1 MRKSLTL
8 GCFGLLLWAIWPPAS
23 VSGQER
29 ELLFLGGVMAPE
41 RAPQPFATPATLPGA
56 EPRIAT
62 IRRNLGNAAQNVADA
77 NFDVW
82 LLDGLTSLGE
92 LRRLEGMLRL
102 EVEAVAEACG
112 LSADQKTKLR
122 LAGEQD
128 VRRYIESIETLRKGP
143 RRLAPPEREKL
154 IDRLLAAKA
163 NHEYDL
169 LDEQS
174 FFQKVLTKSLDEEQI
189 RRYERFDVARRRPPF
204 EAQVVEVIRE
214 LNELLE
220 VRNEQRRELARIL
233 SEQLRLPRKS
243 GPYDRD
249 VILLQIANLPEALAL
264 FDADQQDISTD
275 FFARFRQ
282 EEEILKTMGLL
293 SETPAHVRPQVLAA
307 VVGKSEPTP
316 PAVNP
321 PAPSDTLEALARL
334 LENENRRATS
344 VQVQTAKPR
353 PAWGAEQVEGRPNTP
368 GAGDIS
374 TAWASQTTDGQQE
387 WLICRYPE
395 AVEVKAIEIHESFN
409 PGAVVRVSAF
419 NAANE
424 EIKVWEGA
432 DPTARGAGRGVS
444 VIPVRVGFPTKKIKV
459 FIDSPAVPG
468 FNEIDAVGLRD
479 VGDDMHWAQKV
490 IASSSYANLFPQ
502 AQVMRAP
509 NRQPHSADQVVGPP
523 DTKRAGDM
531 WTAWASQNPD
541 DQEEWLICRY
551 DGPLEIRGVI
561 IHETFN
567 PGAVTRVSVFDP
579 TDREVVAW
587 EGVDPTPRTERMG
600 ISVIPID
607 VPFKVTK
614 VKLHIDSPAVP
625 GFNEIDAVAVRDA
638 AGRTHWAQH
647 AEASS
652 TFGMGQ
658 GRPVLPAADAQR
670 IRRLEAEIAELRV
683 ELARLKRLEAAVEE
697 LKRAAKDPP
706 KKP

>member
-307 VVGKSEPTP
+307 IGAKSEPAPPAAITP
-316 PAVNP
+316 P
-321 PAPSDTLEALARL
+321 PSDTLEALALL
-334 LENENRRATS
+334 LEKTNRQEVERR
-344 VQVQTAKPR
+344 AKPR
-353 PAWGAEQVEGRPNTP
+353 PGWGPEQVEGRPDTP
-368 GAGDIS
+368 GAGDIA
-374 TAWASQTTDGQQE
+374 TAWASQTTDGQPE
-387 WLICRYPE
+387 WLICRYAE
-395 AVEVKAIEIHESFN
+395 AVELKAIEIHESFN
-409 PGAVVRVSAF
+409 PGAVVKVSAF
-419 NAANE
+419 NAAND
-424 EIKVWEGA
+424 EIKVWDGV
-432 DPTARGAGRGVS
+432 DPTARGEPRGVS
-444 VIPVRVGFPTKKIKV
+444 VIPVQIGFKTKKIKV
-459 FIDSPAVPG
+459 YIDSPAVPG
-468 FNEIDAVGLRD
+468 YNEIDAVGLRD
-479 VGDDMHWAQKV
+479 VGNDIHWAQKV
-490 IASSSYANLFPQ
+490 IASSSFANLFPMQ
-502 AQVMRAP
+502 QQMPMRVIS
-509 NRQPHSADQVVGPP
+509 RQPHGPEQVIGPP
-523 DTKRAGDM
+523 NTRAAGDT

-551 DGPLEIRGVI
+551 DAPRDVRGVI

-567 PGAVTRVSVFDP
+567 PGALTRVSVFDAS
-579 TDREVVAW
+579 DKEVVAW
-587 EGVDPTPRTERMG
+587 EGADPTPRTERMG
-600 ISVIPID
+600 ISVIPIR
-607 VPFKVTK
+607 VPFQVTS

-638 AGRTHWAQH
+638 AGQTHWAQQV
-647 AEASS
+647 EASS

-658 GRPVLPAADAQR
+658 ARPVLPAVDAQR
-670 IRRLEAEIAELRV
+670 IRRLEAQLQELRD
-683 ELARLKRLEAAVEE
+683 ELTRLKGLEAQVEE
-697 LKRAAKDPP
+697 LRRELKAPN
-706 KKP
+706 KP